1 MTPVFLGLGSNIN
14 REHNIKAA
22 IKLLEKEFS
31 ELRASK
37 VYENEAIGFEGPPFF
52 NLVVAVETDKPL
64 LDVQRLCKDIEVQ
77 LGREEKAPRFS
88 SKTLDIDILLYG
100 KEITSAKPGIPKL
113 PRTEI
118 TEQAYVLKPLS
129 ELAPYLQHPETH
141 VTFLET
147 WKAYNAKGQPSTI
160 LRELSLQELIEVGK
174 VAG

>member
-1 MTPVFLGLGSNIN
+1 MIPVFLGLGSNIN

-22 IKLLEKEFS
+22 IQLLEKEFS

-64 LDVQRLCKDIEVQ
+64 LDVQKLCKDIEVQ

-100 KEITSAKPGIPKL
+100 KEITAAKPGIPKL

-129 ELAPYLQHPETH
+129 ELAPYLQHPETQ
-141 VTFLET
+141 VTFLDI
-147 WKAYNAKGQPSTI
+147 WKAYNAKEQPNTI
-160 LRELSLQELIEVGK
+160 LREFSLQELIEVGK